1 MKQYIK
7 YSLLSIILCL
17 SITNQSHAKTYH
29 YDTAHSEVGFSVSHM
44 VVSTVHGHFND
55 VTTDLFWNPKKLKN
69 SYLNGTITVTS
80 IDTNNKKRDKHLQE
94 KEFFHS
100 SKFPIITFKSSAIK
114 ATKNKKNS
122 YILTG
127 KLTIKDITKSISCP
141 LITKG
146 PITDPWNNERIGFE
160 AACAIKRMDFNINQS
175 KTLKTGDLIIGNDIK
190 LIITVEGIA
199 KNN

>member
-1 MKQYIK
+1 MKFHIK
-7 YSLLSIILCL
+7 YSLITIILCL
-17 SITNQSHAKTYH
+17 SITNLSYAKTYR

-55 VTTDLFWNPKKLKN
+55 VTAELFWNPKKLKK
-69 SYLNGTITVTS
+69 SYLNGTINVTS
-80 IDTNNKKRDKHLQE
+80 IDTNNKKRDNHLQA

-100 SKFPIITFKSSAIK
+100 NEFPTITFKSSSIK
-114 ATKNKKNS
+114 ANKNKKNT

-127 KLTIKDITKSISCP
+127 ELTIKDITKSISCP

-160 AACAIKRMDFNINQS
+160 ATCSIKRMEFNINQN
-175 KTLKTGDLIIGNDIK
+175 KLLKTGDLIIGNDIEIK
-190 LIITVEGIA
+190 ITVEGIA

>member
-1 MKQYIK
+1 MKQHIK

-17 SITNQSHAKTYH
+17 SITSLSHAKTYR

-55 VTTDLFWNPKKLKN
+55 VTAELFWNPKKLKK
-69 SYLNGTITVTS
+69 SYLNGTINVTS
-80 IDTNNKKRDKHLQE
+80 IDTNNKKRDNHLQA

-100 SKFPIITFKSSAIK
+100 NKFPTITFKSSSIK
-114 ATKNKKNS
+114 ANKNKKNT

-127 KLTIKDITKSISCP
+127 ELTIKDITKSISCP

-146 PITDPWNNERIGFE
+146 PITDPWNNERIGLE
-160 AACAIKRMDFNINQS
+160 ATCSIKRMEFNINQN
-175 KTLKTGDLIIGNDIK
+175 KLLKTGDLIIGNDIEIK
-190 LIITVEGIA
+190 ITVEGIA
-199 KNN
+199 KNK